1 MKKQGSILIEVI
13 AAIMILMMTITFI
26 VNTAVQS
33 KNMLKKRILQEEVS
47 RTVCNLMNEFKYNIT
62 KEEIEKMLSEENN
75 LIGFRYS
82 TDLSEQLVNTDIKEL
97 AHGNDIEVSKLAES
111 NMGLRLKIVA
121 KIYSN
126 KNEVIVEKEFTK
138 SWWMDET

>member
-13 AAIMILMMTITFI
+13 AAIMIFMMTITFI

-47 RTVCNLMNEFKYNIT
+47 RTLCNLMNEFKYNIT